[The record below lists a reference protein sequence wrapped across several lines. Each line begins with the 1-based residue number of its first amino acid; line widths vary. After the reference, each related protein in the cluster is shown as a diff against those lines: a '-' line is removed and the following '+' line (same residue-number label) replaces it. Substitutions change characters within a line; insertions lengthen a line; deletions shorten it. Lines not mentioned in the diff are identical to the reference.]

1 MYKEGKF
8 YVIQI
13 QDDNGNWKY
22 AEALFHHNE
31 HRARLQAIARKSG
44 RQTGYTH
51 RDYYDEYGSSEER
64 DESINTSSNPYEVKM
79 FSMDTDIKLIV
90 SSMRTVRKRCGK
102 EGYNPNSVRL
112 VVIDSSATVYVPE
125 DQSAEQVEMRKFALE
140 KLSDAEKDL
149 LKVTHWDVYHKLGDR
164 SMLEDDDNENQ

>member
-13 QDDNGNWKY
+13 QDDHGNWKY

-31 HRARLQAIARKSG
+31 HRARLQAIARKAG
-44 RQTGYTH
+44 RQTAHTY
-51 RDYYDEYGSSEER
+51 RDFEDYEVSER
-64 DESINTSSNPYEVKM
+64 DKSINTSSNPYEVKM
-79 FSMDTDIKLIV
+79 FSMDTDIKLIL

-112 VVIDSSATVYVPE
+112 VIIDSSATVFVPE
-125 DQSAEQVEMRKFALE
+125 DQSDEQVEMRKFALE
-140 KLSDAEKDL
+140 KLSDAEKEL

-164 SMLEDDDNENQ
+164 SMLQDDDNED